1 MRIRVT
7 IWVVTL
13 ALAGGAAA
21 TFAQNLLANPEF
33 DDLSDLGPWFTNSTG
48 TWGVGADATGCL
60 LSGSAAGTSAVA
72 SGGDQFLQ
80 MYSECIPIDG
90 GSTPTLWLGELY
102 RTEATVWAR
111 MTLQYFSD
119 ASCSVFLQYSGSV
132 ADGTSPAWRR
142 LLASV
147 AVPLTAQSARLFVDF
162 NPQVSGIPQF
172 TAAVD
177 QVYLGTTP
185 LLFADGMEADGG
197 SVCRWSVK
205 QGVAP

>member
-7 IWVVTL
+7 IWVVAL
-13 ALAGGAAA
+13 ALVGGVAAG
-21 TFAQNLLANPEF
+21 FAQNLLANPEF
-33 DDLSDLGPWFTNSTG
+33 DDLSDLGPWSTNSTG
-48 TWGVGADATGCL
+48 TWEVGADATGCL
-60 LSGSAAGTSAVA
+60 LSGSAAGTSALA
-72 SGGDQFLQ
+72 GGGDQFLQ
-80 MYSECIPIDG
+80 MESECVPIDG
-90 GSTPTLWLGELY
+90 GSTTTLWLGELY
-102 RTEATVWAR
+102 RTEAPVYAR
-111 MTLQYFSD
+111 MTAQYFSG
-119 ASCSVFLQYSGSV
+119 AGCSSFLQYSATI

-142 LLASV
+142 LLGSV
-147 AVPLTAQSARLFVDF
+147 AVPPTAQSVRLFVDF
-162 NPQVSGIPQF
+162 NPQNAGTPQY